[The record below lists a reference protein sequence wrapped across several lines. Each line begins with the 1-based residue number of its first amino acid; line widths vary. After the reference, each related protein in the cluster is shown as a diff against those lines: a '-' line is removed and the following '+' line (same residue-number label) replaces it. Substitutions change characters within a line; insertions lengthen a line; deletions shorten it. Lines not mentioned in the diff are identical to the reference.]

1 LSSLFP
7 RAWTER
13 RQGYR
18 IADIGFQQNIF
29 DPACPDCVRSS
40 AMEGAEV
47 SLEVE
52 LPTETYSLAEVSRAL
67 RDLSAGHKTLLVKI
81 ARAYARKTSYSYE
94 DLIQEALTR
103 VLEGKRAWPR
113 NLPVTVFLR
122 GVMRSIASDWIA
134 ENHDDAVDIDGI
146 GYVNHAAAARI
157 DMQKMFALFD
167 DDPVAR
173 KIFAAML
180 EGVKGEELRQLSG
193 LAAKDYETKRTKMR
207 RRLEKWLP

>member
-94 DLIQEALTR
+94 DLIQEAISAPSR
-103 VLEGKRAWPR
+103 WK
-113 NLPVTVFLR
+113 
-122 GVMRSIASDWIA
+122 
-134 ENHDDAVDIDGI
+134 
-146 GYVNHAAAARI
+146 
-157 DMQKMFALFD
+157 
-167 DDPVAR
+167 
-173 KIFAAML
+173 
-180 EGVKGEELRQLSG
+180 SG
-193 LAAKDYETKRTKMR
+193 LNGPVPHISSLYSSRCSSAGPMIETESMVVM
-207 RRLEKWLP
+207 